1 MPPSAALQQ
10 KQDGR
15 SKSDRAF
22 LDEQRST
29 FTIYLDPKMRPAA
42 IYGVR
47 ARCRRAS
54 SLITGSISPAGAR
67 TTRLDQDRPP
77 RTDGGTDA
85 PMNEP
90 LGVVVAFTSGLFS
103 FLSPCV
109 LPLFPSYLSFVTG
122 MSVSDL
128 SADLTAATRRRV
140 MLHAV
145 AFVVGFSVVFVALG
159 ASFSAAG
166 AFLLDYRDW
175 IRRVGGVLIVV
186 FGLYVVGVLRIGI
199 FGRAQQF
206 QLNAK
211 PAGYVGSFI
220 VGLTFAIG
228 WTPCVGPILGAILS
242 LAGTADTVRRGVGL
256 LVAYSAGL
264 GVPFLLSA
272 AALGAFLKFF
282 KRYRPFI
289 PVVERFAGVV
299 LVVVGFLVVT
309 NYYLVLNSWAIAL
322 TPDWLLRRL

>member
-1 MPPSAALQQ
+1 MGIRPRGPAFYHYAREPGLQS
-10 KQDGR
+10 QD
-15 SKSDRAF
+15 
-22 LDEQRST
+22 
-29 FTIYLDPKMRPAA
+29 
-42 IYGVR
+42 
-47 ARCRRAS
+47 
-54 SLITGSISPAGAR
+54 
-67 TTRLDQDRPP
+67 
-77 RTDGGTDA
+77 DGGA
-85 PMNEP
+85 LGPAERVLPMNEP
-90 LGVVVAFTSGLFS
+90 LGVVVAFTAGLFS

-128 SADLTAATRRRV
+128 SADLTSTARRRV
-140 MLHAV
+140 TLHAI
-145 AFVVGFSVVFVALG
+145 AFIVGFSVIFVALG

-166 AFLLDYRDW
+166 TLLLDYRDW
-175 IRRVGGVLIVV
+175 IRRTGGVLIVV
-186 FGLYVVGVLRIGI
+186 FGLYIAGLLRIGI
-199 FGRAQQF
+199 FGRTQQL
-206 QLNAK
+206 QLRAK
-211 PAGYVGSFI
+211 PAGYIGSFI

-242 LAGTADTVRRGVGL
+242 LAGTADTVQRGVGL

-272 AALGAFLKFF
+272 VALGMFLKFF

-299 LVVVGFLVVT
+299 LVMVGVLVFT

>member
-1 MPPSAALQQ
+1 
-10 KQDGR
+10 
-15 SKSDRAF
+15 
-22 LDEQRST
+22 
-29 FTIYLDPKMRPAA
+29 
-42 IYGVR
+42 
-47 ARCRRAS
+47 
-54 SLITGSISPAGAR
+54 
-67 TTRLDQDRPP
+67 
-77 RTDGGTDA
+77 
-85 PMNEP
+85 MNEP

-199 FGRAQQF
+199 FGRAQQL

-242 LAGTADTVRRGVGL
+242 LAGTVDTVRRGVGL